1 MPDNLINAIEEFG
14 LCLGYAYQ
22 IIDDLLDFLG
32 DSNQLGK
39 PIGSDLAEG
48 NITLPIIYALK
59 DNTCRQSLF
68 SLLNKDDHSPQ
79 DLDEIIKILIASGS
93 IQECLRTARG
103 FIAKGLACLALMPVC
118 AAIKDLEDIA
128 AFVLKSFEHKAVNYH
143 EAYHGWMAQ

>member
-1 MPDNLINAIEEFG
+1 MPTRAAPRG
-14 LCLGYAYQ
+14 R
-22 IIDDLLDFLG
+22 
-32 DSNQLGK
+32 SH
-39 PIGSDLAEG
+39 

-59 DNTCRQSLF
+59 DNTCSQSLF

-118 AAIKDLEDIA
+118 AAIRDLEDIA